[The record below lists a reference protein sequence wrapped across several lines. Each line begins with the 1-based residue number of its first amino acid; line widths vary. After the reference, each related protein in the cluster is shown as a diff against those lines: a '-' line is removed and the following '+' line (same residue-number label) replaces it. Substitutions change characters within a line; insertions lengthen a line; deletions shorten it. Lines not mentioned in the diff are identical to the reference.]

1 MVVLTLLVSTH
12 VMQVQLTIIMYYYDF
27 YYHKLLHHC
36 LDPRICGNCMP
47 LNGHCMPL
55 NGHLVIGRDDRR
67 AGSERL

>member
-36 LDPRICGNCMP
+36 LDPRICG
-47 LNGHCMPL
+47 HCMPL